1 MANLTPLSIA
11 LPLKQKIGNI
21 LRDQDSYEAKVKTK
35 GVKPDD
41 GRKYHFGSEY
51 RDKEETSPSAVDEAH
66 NGKMPPKFEAAP
78 LPFLVNKPLE
88 NAIDPF
94 AQETTPT
101 TAEPPFWA
109 GQAVASDLK
118 SKLQAQ
124 GHARQSFN
132 PDTPASVTAKPSSS
146 PPSSTDFTKEQVAH
160 LTDKD
165 EDGYRPTAG
174 DSYPSDQEQDA
185 DDELVTE
192 SDLETHVGDDDFPY
206 EEEDKDYDDLQS
218 QFQNVRIRK
227 RQRDDVDDPEDDDGA
242 GQVGDAA
249 RPDGD
254 GKREDLTLPLTEEER
269 AHRGKKLRTAKADSV
284 GGDGG
289 QGAPDTQEVQG
300 GGVTS
305 EGMS

>member
-1 MANLTPLSIA
+1 M
-11 LPLKQKIGNI
+11 
-21 LRDQDSYEAKVKTK
+21 
-35 GVKPDD
+35 
-41 GRKYHFGSEY
+41 
-51 RDKEETSPSAVDEAH
+51 DEAH

-88 NAIDPF
+88 NATIDPF
-94 AQETTPT
+94 ALETSPT

-146 PPSSTDFTKEQVAH
+146 PPSSPASVTAKPSSSPPSSTDFTKEQVAH
-160 LTDKD
+160 VTDKD

-192 SDLETHVGDDDFPY
+192 SDLETHAGDDDFPY
-206 EEEDKDYDDLQS
+206 AAHPEEEDNDYDDLQS

-254 GKREDLTLPLTEEER
+254 GKREDLTLPLAEEER
-269 AHRGKKLRTAKADSV
+269 PHRGKKSRTAKADSV
-284 GGDGG
+284 
-289 QGAPDTQEVQG
+289 GAPDTQEVQG

>member
-1 MANLTPLSIA
+1 MANLTPLSIS
-11 LPLKQKIGNI
+11 LPLKQKTGNI
-21 LRDQDSYEAKVKTK
+21 LRDQDSYEAKVKRE
-35 GVKPDD
+35 GFKPDD
-41 GRKYHFGSEY
+41 GQKYHFGSEY
-51 RDKEETSPSAVDEAH
+51 RDKQATSPSAVDEAH

-88 NAIDPF
+88 NAIIDPF
-94 AQETTPT
+94 ALETSPT

-109 GQAVASDLK
+109 GQAVASD
-118 SKLQAQ
+118 
-124 GHARQSFN
+124 
-132 PDTPASVTAKPSSS
+132 PSSS

-160 LTDKD
+160 VTDKD

-192 SDLETHVGDDDFPY
+192 SDLETHAGDDDFPY
-206 EEEDKDYDDLQS
+206 AAHPEEENKDYDDLQS

-242 GQVGDAA
+242 GQVGDAT

-254 GKREDLTLPLTEEER
+254 GKREDLTLPLAEER
-269 AHRGKKLRTAKADSV
+269 AHRGKKSRTAKADSV

-300 GGVTS
+300 VGVTS